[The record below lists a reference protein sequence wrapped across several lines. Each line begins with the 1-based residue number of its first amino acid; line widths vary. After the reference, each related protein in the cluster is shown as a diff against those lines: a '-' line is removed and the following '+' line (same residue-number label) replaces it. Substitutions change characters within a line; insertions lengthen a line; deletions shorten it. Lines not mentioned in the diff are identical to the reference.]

1 MRERTMGAETVRRGE
16 FWMACLTAA
25 GLAFCLPQAA
35 AADSPGAA
43 KQTPPIE
50 ATAPSAT
57 PDRIAALIAQLGDDD
72 FFARE
77 RAQAELAR
85 IGFEAFDALLAAE
98 NNDDIEIAA
107 RAKYLVRAMQVDWVS
122 DSDPTEIKSL
132 LADYG
137 AKSVRERGQLVKQLA
152 ALPDGKGWPTL
163 CRIVRFDSS
172 PLVSKEA
179 AVALMTQKA
188 ADDEAWQKLSAALVQ
203 GVGASIRPAAV
214 WVRNF
219 LRSRS
224 DPAAAADEWGKLAAA
239 EEKLIRESPTQSRPE
254 LAAALWRQQVVLLRR
269 LDRRDEAVAA
279 MMKVVAQEQGASD
292 ETLFDLLTW
301 LTEQQ
306 AWEIIDEVA
315 KRYTPRI
322 DANPLLLYA
331 LAEARA
337 TEGKS
342 DEAEKLA
349 DRAVHA
355 KQFAGDQDAHIKIYL
370 LLQQRHLHRWITH
383 ELRQIIEIGPP
394 TSYTT
399 MICQSILADLLH
411 DRGDETAAADL
422 LERAIKSVEANTQA
436 GNAQG
441 NQSIEPERLRAR
453 FHYYHAC
460 RLSAPA
466 ERAARIEHLKQA
478 LDADPTDADVLIAL
492 YREPDLDAELKQR
505 TAKLIKEAAELFRR
519 QIQENADDAT
529 PYNQLAWLLSNT
541 DRDQKEALECSL
553 KSLELKPNE
562 PGFLDT
568 LGRCYY
574 ALGDYANAVKVQSQ
588 AVELNPHSGLMTKQL
603 TLFREALAKQQGQR
617 KP

>member
-1 MRERTMGAETVRRGE
+1 MKSEALRRGVLG
-16 FWMACLTAA
+16 ATCLAA
-25 GLAFCLPQAA
+25 GWSASYLPLAQGADVPAA
-35 AADSPGAA
+35 V
-43 KQTPPIE
+43 KQTPAAEETKPN
-50 ATAPSAT
+50 AT
-57 PDRIAALIAQLGDDD
+57 PERIAALIEQLGDDD

-85 IGFEAFDALLAAE
+85 IGFEAFDALSEAE

-107 RAKYLVRAMQVDWVS
+107 RAKYLVRSMQVDWIAEA
-122 DSDPTEIKSL
+122 DPQEVKAL
-132 LADYG
+132 LAEYG
-137 AKSVRERGQLVKQLA
+137 AKSVRERSALVKQLA
-152 ALPDGKGWPTL
+152 DLSEGKGWAAL

-172 PLVSKEA
+172 PLVAKEA

-188 ADDEAWQKLSAALVQ
+188 ADDEAWQKLSSALQ
-203 GVGASIRPAAV
+203 RGIGASIRPGAV
-214 WVRNF
+214 WTRNY
-219 LRSRS
+219 LRSRT
-224 DPAAAADEWGKLAAA
+224 DPAGATEEWGKLAAA
-239 EEKLIRESPTQSRPE
+239 EEKLARESPAQSRPD

-279 MMKVVAQEQGASD
+279 MLKVVAQEQGASD
-292 ETLFDLLTW
+292 DTLFDLLTW

-315 KRYTPRI
+315 KRYAPRI

-337 TEGKS
+337 KAGS
-342 DEAEKLA
+342 AAEAEKLA
-349 DRAVHA
+349 DQAAHA
-355 KQFAGDQDAHIKIYL
+355 KQFAGNQDAHIKIYL
-370 LLQQRHLHRWITH
+370 LLQQRHLHRWIAH
-383 ELRQIIEIGPP
+383 ELRQIIAIGPP
-394 TSYTT
+394 TSYST

-411 DRGDETAAADL
+411 DQGDETAAADL
-422 LERAIKSVEANTQA
+422 LERALKSIETSAQG

-466 ERAARIEHLKQA
+466 EKQQRIEHLKQA
-478 LDADPTDADVLIAL
+478 MEADPTDADVLIAL
-492 YREPDLDAELKQR
+492 FREPQLDAELKER
-505 TAKLIKEAAELFRR
+505 TERLIKEAADLFRR
-519 QIQENADDAT
+519 QIQENADDPT

-541 DRDQKEALECSL
+541 ERDQKEAVECSL

-574 ALGDYANAVKVQSQ
+574 ALGDYANAVKYQTQ

-603 TLFREALAKQQGQR
+603 ALFREALAKQQAER